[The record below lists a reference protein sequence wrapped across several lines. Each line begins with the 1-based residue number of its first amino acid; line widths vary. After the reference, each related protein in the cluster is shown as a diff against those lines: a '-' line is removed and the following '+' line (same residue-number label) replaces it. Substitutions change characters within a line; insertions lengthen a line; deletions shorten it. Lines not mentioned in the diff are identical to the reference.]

1 MPACRRPSGQWFGSL
16 FGVDFMLDS
25 RRANRFAA
33 LLAVVAL
40 GVAACGGGAAATPTG
55 EATATPA
62 PTEAATAAATP
73 EATEAPGE
81 TEAPTIGALPTF
93 DLSALTGGLPGV
105 DSYRTETSVGG
116 VKQYESVVVTKP
128 VLSKAI
134 TIYDGGEVSNRLLV
148 IGDEAWTAD
157 GTDGA
162 FEAVPSQLASS
173 MLLAYDPALML
184 GGFAAVDW
192 GNAASNQGV
201 EQKNGVQAHHV
212 RIDSTS
218 FVGAAAAMP
227 PGAAIDVW
235 VADAGYLVAWE
246 MSGFPEDAN
255 FSIQVTGVNDPA
267 NKVER
272 PS

>member
-1 MPACRRPSGQWFGSL
+1 MSDL
-16 FGVDFMLDS
+16 
-25 RRANRFAA
+25 RRAGPLAA
-33 LLAVVAL
+33 IFVSVAL
-40 GVAACGGGAAATPTG
+40 TVAACGGAAATTTPAG
-55 EATATPA
+55 EATPTPVGEVTPTPEGEATP
-62 PTEAATAAATP
+62 TP
-73 EATEAPGE
+73 ETPGSEE
-81 TEAPTIGALPTF
+81 TPAGAIPTF

-105 DSYRTETSVGG
+105 DSYRTSTSVGG

-134 TIYDGGEVSNRLLV
+134 TVYDGDAVSQRFV
-148 IGDEAWTAD
+148 IIGDEAWQANGPD
-157 GTDGA
+157 DA
-162 FEAVPSQLASS
+162 FETVPAGFAST
-173 MLLAYDPALML
+173 MLMAFDPALML

-192 GNAASNQGV
+192 AQTASDQGM
-201 EQKNGVQAHHV
+201 EEKNGVQAHHI

-227 PGAAIDVW
+227 AGAAIDVW

-246 MSGFPEDAN
+246 MTGFPEDAN
-255 FSIQVTGVNDPA
+255 FAIEVTGVDDPA

>member
-1 MPACRRPSGQWFGSL
+1 
-16 FGVDFMLDS
+16 MLDL
-25 RRANRFAA
+25 RRATVVAA
-33 LLAVVAL
+33 LLTTIAL
-40 GVAACGGGAAATPTG
+40 TAAACGGSTAATPTPTSTPVSG
-55 EATATPA
+55 TEATPTPATGSEATPTPA
-62 PTEAATAAATP
+62 GGAEATP
-73 EATEAPGE
+73 VVP
-81 TEAPTIGALPTF
+81 LPTF

-116 VKQYESVVVTKP
+116 VKQYESVVVKNP

-134 TIYDGGEVSNRLLV
+134 TIYDSGTVSQRLVV
-148 IGDEAWTAD
+148 IGDEAWAAD

-173 MLLAYDPALML
+173 MLLAFDPALML
-184 GGFAAVDW
+184 GGFAGVDW
-192 GNAASNQGV
+192 AQAASNLGT
-201 EQKNGVQAHHV
+201 EQKNGIQAHHV